1 MSFGVSNATPPN
13 RGTTASAYKTH
24 EKVPCLTKTMSPPH
38 VSCSCIYLRKRAFGP
53 PIATAY
59 KTNAILHIL
68 TLSITI
74 GHRHADR
81 TWRSRAYIREEK
93 RPRAKSV
100 FGRICS

>member
-1 MSFGVSNATPPN
+1 MFDQD
-13 RGTTASAYKTH
+13 
-24 EKVPCLTKTMSPPH
+24 H
-38 VSCSCIYLRKRAFGP
+38 VSAACELFVHLYKKTAFGP

-59 KTNAILHIL
+59 KTNAILHLL

-93 RPRAKSV
+93 RTRAKSV
-100 FGRICS
+100 FGRIFS

>member
-1 MSFGVSNATPPN
+1 
-13 RGTTASAYKTH
+13 
-24 EKVPCLTKTMSPPH
+24 MSPPH
-38 VSCSCIYLRKRAFGP
+38 VSCSCIYLRKRAFGS

-93 RPRAKSV
+93 RTRAKSV
-100 FGRICS
+100 FGRIFF